1 MVRHESIL
9 SEIPTV
15 FLKSRPKGGIH
26 ILGMNDWVR
35 LCIGEPQACRQLYR
49 SLASLRDFRKKTLW
63 DFRNKLS
70 GCKKMNTHNSRIL
83 DQFTRQAEPFAQ
95 AQAIRNQEALDRIVK
110 LAEAG
115 SEDTSLDVACGPGL
129 LACAFA
135 RVVRHAVG
143 LDLTPAMLEQAR
155 KTQAEQGLANVT
167 WQQGDVNALPFPD
180 AHFSIVSSR
189 FAFHHLLDP
198 LAALKEMNRAC
209 KPGGRVVVVDM
220 APAADKADELN
231 AEERLRDPS
240 HVRAMPAEELRELF
254 AQAGLPQPRM
264 ERYRLEG
271 ELEDLLRRSF
281 PNEGD
286 ADRVRK
292 IFDESITGNAL
303 DLNVRREKGKIF
315 FAFPVAIMVATKS
328 E

>member
-1 MVRHESIL
+1 MS
-9 SEIPTV
+9 S
-15 FLKSRPKGGIH
+15 
-26 ILGMNDWVR
+26 
-35 LCIGEPQACRQLYR
+35 
-49 SLASLRDFRKKTLW
+49 
-63 DFRNKLS
+63 
-70 GCKKMNTHNSRIL
+70 HNARIL

-115 SEDTSLDVACGPGL
+115 PEDTSLDVACGPGL

-135 RVVRHAVG
+135 RVVRYAVG

-155 KTQAEQGLANVT
+155 KTQAEQGLANLS

-198 LAALKEMNRAC
+198 LAALKEMKRVC
-209 KPGGRVVVVDM
+209 KPGGRVVVADM
-220 APAADKADELN
+220 APALDKADALN
-231 AEERLRDPS
+231 AEERMRDPS
-240 HVRAMPAEELRELF
+240 HVRAMPAEELRALF
-254 AQAGLPQPRM
+254 ARAGLPEPQM
-264 ERYRLEG
+264 ESYRLEG

-292 IFDESITGNAL
+292 IFVESIAENTL
-303 DLNVRREKGKIF
+303 DLNTRRENGKIF
-315 FAFPVAIMVATKS
+315 FAFPVAVMVARRV
-328 E
+328 